1 MKIRTGFVSNSSSS
15 SYICEICGSVM
26 EDDNDDMVTCE
37 RQHTF
42 CVYHLKHALFSK
54 EIVSAYVA
62 RSESLPDDSKQ
73 ELIRLIRAV
82 DLSTFNQLRE
92 SLYSESDN
100 PTLHQIDVL
109 LDDLGYNV
117 ERWNLRED
125 LPPEY
130 CPICN
135 LEVITD
141 SDLINYFTAS
151 TRMSRNDVIAAV
163 KRRFKDYETFQN
175 YLIENKLR

>member
-1 MKIRTGFVSNSSSS
+1 MKIRAGFVSNSSSS
-15 SYICEICGSVM
+15 SYICEICGDVG
-26 EDDNDDMVTCE
+26 EDDDIVTCE
-37 RQHTF
+37 REHTF
-42 CVYHLKHALFSK
+42 CIYHLHHSLFSK

-62 RSESLPDDSKQ
+62 RSESLSEHDKQ

-82 DLSTFNQLRE
+82 DPSTFNRLRG
-92 SLYSESDN
+92 SLYSKSDN

-117 ERWNLRED
+117 EMWEIREN
-125 LPPEY
+125 LPPEH

-135 LEVITD
+135 LEVFTD
-141 SDLINYFTAS
+141 HDLIRYFTAS

-163 KRRFKDYETFQN
+163 KRRFNNYETFNN
-175 YLIENKLR
+175 YLQENKVR

>member
-26 EDDNDDMVTCE
+26 EDDDDMVTCE
-37 RQHTF
+37 REHTF
-42 CVYHLKHALFSK
+42 CIYHLKHALFSK

-117 ERWNLRED
+117 ERWHLRED

-163 KRRFKDYETFQN
+163 RRRFKDYETFQK

>member
-26 EDDNDDMVTCE
+26 EDDDNMVTCE

-42 CVYHLKHALFSK
+42 CIYHLKHALFSK

-62 RSESLPDDSKQ
+62 RSESLSEYDKQ

-82 DLSTFNQLRE
+82 DPLTFSKLRG

-109 LDDLGYNV
+109 LDDLDYTV
-117 ERWNLRED
+117 EMWEIRES
-125 LPPEY
+125 LPPEC

-163 KRRFKDYETFQN
+163 RRRFKDYETFNN
-175 YLIENKLR
+175 YLQENKVR

>member
-15 SYICEICGSVM
+15 SYVCEICGDVG
-26 EDDNDDMVTCE
+26 EDDDIVTCE

-82 DLSTFNQLRE
+82 DPSTFNKLRG
-92 SLYSESDN
+92 SLYSKSDN

-117 ERWNLRED
+117 ERWEIREN

-135 LEVITD
+135 IEVITD

-163 KRRFKDYETFQN
+163 KRRFNNYETFNN
-175 YLIENKLR
+175 YLQENKVR

>member
-26 EDDNDDMVTCE
+26 EDDDDMVTCE

-82 DLSTFNQLRE
+82 DPSTFNRLRG
-92 SLYSESDN
+92 SLYSKSDN

-117 ERWNLRED
+117 ELWHLRED

-135 LEVITD
+135 IEVITD

-163 KRRFKDYETFQN
+163 KRRFNNYETFNN
-175 YLIENKLR
+175 YLQENKVR

>member
-15 SYICEICGSVM
+15 SYVCEICGDVG
-26 EDDNDDMVTCE
+26 EDDDIVTCE
-37 RQHTF
+37 REHTF
-42 CVYHLKHALFSK
+42 CIYHLHHSLFSK

-62 RSESLPDDSKQ
+62 RSESLSEHDKQ

-82 DLSTFNQLRE
+82 DPSTFNQLRG
-92 SLYSESDN
+92 SLYSESSN
-100 PTLHQIDVL
+100 PALHQIDVL
-109 LDDLGYNV
+109 LDDIDYNV
-117 ERWNLRED
+117 ERWEIREN

-163 KRRFKDYETFQN
+163 KRRFNNYETFNN
-175 YLIENKLR
+175 YLQENKVR

>member
-26 EDDNDDMVTCE
+26 EDDDDMVTCE

-117 ERWNLRED
+117 ERWHLRED

-163 KRRFKDYETFQN
+163 RRRFKDYETFQN